1 LVPGRTA
8 FLAASLLL
16 LAGNN
21 GPVDQAAIIPNIAA
35 AIAADRSAGTSLTV
49 SFVGL
54 RSARGLMRV
63 CLTRNPRFFPGCD
76 KDPDAFKASVAAGPT
91 ANLRITGIANGDY
104 ALSVVHDENAN
115 ARADML
121 LGIPREGVGFSENPR
136 LLFGPPSFGA
146 ARFHIGGQ
154 DVAKQVR
161 IRYFL

>member
-8 FLAASLLL
+8 FLAAGLLL

-21 GPVDQAAIIPNIAA
+21 GPVDQAAIAPTIV
-35 AIAADRSAGTSLTV
+35 AGHGTEASLIV
-49 SFVGL
+49 SFAGL

-91 ANLRITGIANGDY
+91 ANLRITGIASGDY

-136 LLFGPPSFGA
+136 LLFGPPTFRA

-154 DVAKQVR
+154 DVAKLVR